1 MIIPD
6 YYKDRFEELDEQRR
20 RINDEFNNL
29 VQQIRD
35 GSIRDSDRARNQA
48 QFLHVRHEGLIREM
62 LEMLVYT

>member
-20 RINDEFNNL
+20 RINDEFNLL
-29 VQQIRD
+29 VQQIRE

>member
-20 RINDEFNNL
+20 RINDEFNLL

-62 LEMLVYT
+62 LDMLVYT

>member
-1 MIIPD
+1 VIIPD

-20 RINDEFNNL
+20 RIDDEFNLL
-29 VQQIRD
+29 VQQIRE

-62 LEMLVYT
+62 IEMLVYI

>member
-1 MIIPD
+1 VIIPD
-6 YYKDRFEELDEQRR
+6 YYKERFEELDEQRR
-20 RINDEFNNL
+20 RINDEFNFL

-35 GSIRDSDRARNQA
+35 GSIRDTSQARNQA

>member
-29 VQQIRD
+29 VQSIRD

-48 QFLHVRHEGLIREM
+48 QFLQVRHDGLIREM
-62 LEMLVYT
+62 IEMLVYT

>member
-1 MIIPD
+1 VIIPD

-29 VQQIRD
+29 VQSIRD

-48 QFLHVRHEGLIREM
+48 QFLQVRHDGLIREM
-62 LEMLVYT
+62 IEMLVYT

>member
-1 MIIPD
+1 VIIPD

-29 VQQIRD
+29 VQSIRD

-48 QFLHVRHEGLIREM
+48 QFLNVRHDGLIREM
-62 LEMLVYT
+62 IDMLVYT